1 VTPGGRQPADG
12 PARGAPVTSDGPP
25 DLGRRR
31 SRGRPLR
38 TAVQALVMA
47 AFVAFIAYAVA
58 KRWDSVRDY
67 AGRLSIAATGLS
79 MVAVLGAVWCSF
91 LCWRAV
97 LADFGSRVPVSGGMR
112 IFFVGQLGK
121 YLPGKL
127 WPILTQTRLGA
138 QYGVPRRA
146 SGAAA
151 GVFML
156 LVLGTGLVIGV
167 ATLPFLGAKA
177 FDRYWWALAVLPAAL
192 VAMHPAVL
200 NWGLGLALR
209 VIRRDPMPQPL
220 SVRGTA
226 RAAFWCLPM
235 WALFGLHTWA
245 LALDLGGGGL
255 PLLLRSTGV
264 FAASWS
270 IGFMLLVAPAG
281 AGPREAAFIVLLG
294 TTLPTAQATV
304 IALVSRLLITVG
316 DVAWG
321 VLAFLGARRRPDGAP
336 ASPATTAAPGRAPV
350 RD

>member
-1 VTPGGRQPADG
+1 M
-12 PARGAPVTSDGPP
+12 SEHPP
-25 DLGRRR
+25 DLGRPTPR
-31 SRGRPLR
+31 RPLR
-38 TAVQALVMA
+38 NVVQALVMA
-47 AFVAFIAYAVA
+47 VFVAFIAYAAA

-67 AGRLSIAATGLS
+67 ASRLSVAATGVS
-79 MVAVLGAVWCSF
+79 MVAVLGAIWCSF

-138 QYGVPRRA
+138 EYGVPKRS

-156 LVLGTGLVIGV
+156 LVLGTGLIIGV
-167 ATLPFLGAKA
+167 ATLPFLGAQA
-177 FDRYWWALAVLPAAL
+177 FERYWWALAVLPAAL
-192 VAMHPAVL
+192 VAMHPRCV
-200 NWGLGLALR
+200 NWGLGRALR
-209 VIRRDPMPQPL
+209 MMRRDPMPQPL
-220 SVRGTA
+220 TPRGTA

-235 WALFGLHTWA
+235 WALFGVHTWA

-255 PLLLRSTGV
+255 PLLLRLTGV

-316 DVAWG
+316 DIAWG
-321 VLAFLGARRRPDGAP
+321 VLAFLGARRRPPGSSEA
-336 ASPATTAAPGRAPV
+336 AAAPNREAV

>member
-1 VTPGGRQPADG
+1 VTEH
-12 PARGAPVTSDGPP
+12 SP
-25 DLGRRR
+25 DLGRPRR
-31 SRGRPLR
+31 RRPLR
-38 TAVQALVMA
+38 AVLQALVMA
-47 AFVAFIAYAVA
+47 AFALFIVYAVA
-58 KRWDSVRDY
+58 KRWDGVRDY
-67 AGRLSIAATGLS
+67 AGRLSVAAIGLS
-79 MVAVLGAVWCSF
+79 TTAVLGAIWCSF
-91 LCWRAV
+91 LCWKAV
-97 LADFGSRVPVSGGMR
+97 LADFGSRVPVGGGMR

-138 QYGVPRRA
+138 EYGVPKRS

-167 ATLPFLGAKA
+167 ATLPFLGAQA
-177 FDRYWWALAVLPAAL
+177 FHRYWWALAVLPAAL

-200 NWGLGLALR
+200 NWGLGLGLR
-209 VIRRDPMPQPL
+209 LARREPMPQPL
-220 SVRGTA
+220 TLRGTA
-226 RAAFWCLPM
+226 TAAFWCLPM
-235 WALFGLHTWA
+235 WALFGVHTWA

-270 IGFMLLVAPAG
+270 IGFLLLVAPAG

-294 TTLPTAQATV
+294 ATLPVAQATV

-321 VLAFLGARRRPDGAP
+321 LLALLGARRRQ
-336 ASPATTAAPGRAPV
+336 PGRTDTVAPPPPARETV

>member
-1 VTPGGRQPADG
+1 VTPGGRHPADG
-12 PARGAPVTSDGPP
+12 PAPGAPVTQDGPP
-25 DLGRRR
+25 DLGRR
-31 SRGRPLR
+31 SRRRPLR

-209 VIRRDPMPQPL
+209 AIRRDPMPQPL

-336 ASPATTAAPGRAPV
+336 AAPATTAAPGRAPV